1 MSAALLDYTL
11 GPAELASGLRNRFE
25 DYNAEFTRITRRA
38 ARHFMS
44 RDWHA
49 ARADAVQRIELYEH
63 HVSSAIQALRMELGA
78 AIQDRELWIQIKQHF
93 ADQIASLPD
102 SDFYRT
108 FLNSITRDVFA
119 TVGVDEQ
126 IEFTATS
133 SGRASGSV
141 PIRVH
146 PVGDSLQRA
155 VSELLADLPFARLI
169 GDVDAFAR
177 QICREL
183 TPHFDSRRQSAAP
196 QLVEVIDAPFYR
208 GPTACMVGRMIGDGS
223 ITPFVIVFVHG
234 AEGLQIESVLLA
246 RSDISSLFGF
256 TRSYFHVDL
265 PVVSATVSLLRTFMP
280 GNPVDELYT
289 ILGRAKQGKTER
301 YYALRRHLAQSFD
314 VFVHAPGQRGLVMIV
329 FTLPSHDLVFKVIR
343 DRFGPPKNTSRAEVM
358 EKYRWV
364 FEHDR
369 VGRLVDAQEY
379 KQLRLPKARFMPAL
393 LEELLNE
400 SGSVCHLDGDDV
412 IIGHC
417 YIERRLRPLD
427 LFLRDAESAAAERA
441 LLDYGDAL
449 RELAGIDVFPGDLL
463 LKNFGV
469 TSQGKVVFYDYAEV
483 TSLKEGNVRE
493 LPSASSEEEEMSA
506 EPWFFVGPNDIFPE
520 QWLPFLGVPPE
531 LLDSFKERHGELLG
545 PYWWRGMQRNE
556 ATTANRPQRTGTTLP
571 GADTPFSLNASTAT

>member
-1 MSAALLDYTL
+1 MSAVRLDDVPSARL
-11 GPAELASGLRNRFE
+11 AAPPVADVPPAPQEVATWLRERFV
-25 DYNAEFTRITRRA
+25 DYNAEFSRITRKA
-38 ARHFMS
+38 ALHFMR

-49 ARADAVQRIELYEH
+49 ARLDAVQRIELYEN
-63 HVSSAIQALRMELGA
+63 HVSGAIDAVRQELGA
-78 AIQDRELWIQIKQHF
+78 AVHDRELWIEIKRHF
-93 ADQIASLPD
+93 ALQIAGLPD

-126 IEFTATS
+126 IEFTATA

-141 PIRVH
+141 PICVH

-155 VSELLADLPFARLI
+155 VCELLTDLPFANLI
-169 GDVDAFAR
+169 GDIESFAK

-208 GPTACMVGRMIGDGS
+208 GDTATLVGRMIGDGS
-223 ITPFVIVFVHG
+223 ITPFVIVFRH
-234 AEGLQIESVLLA
+234 AADGLKIESVLLA

-256 TRSYFHVDL
+256 TRTYFHVDL
-265 PVVSATVSLLRTFMP
+265 PVVSAAVSLLRTFMP
-280 GNPVDELYT
+280 CNPVDELYT

-314 VFVHAPGQRGLVMIV
+314 VFVHAPGQRGLVMV
-329 FTLPSHDLVFKVIR
+329 AFTLPSHDLVFKVIR
-343 DRFGPPKNTSRAEVM
+343 DRFGPPKNTTRAEVIG
-358 EKYRWV
+358 KYKWV

-393 LEELLNE
+393 LEELLTE
-400 SGSVCHLDGDDV
+400 SGSVCRLDGDDV

-427 LFLRDAESAAAERA
+427 LFLRDADSAAAERA

-469 TSQGKVVFYDYAEV
+469 TSQGKVVFYDYDEV
-483 TSLKEGNVRE
+483 TPLHECNFRE
-493 LPSASSEEEEMSA
+493 LPVASNEEEEFSA

-520 QWLPFLGVPPE
+520 QWLPFLGIPPD
-531 LLDSFKERHGELLG
+531 LLESFKSKHGELLA
-545 PYWWRGMQRNE
+545 PHWWRKQVIGL
-556 ATTANRPQRTGTTLP
+556 AGTVR
-571 GADTPFSLNASTAT
+571 

>member
-1 MSAALLDYTL
+1 LSAALLDIAFA
-11 GPAELASGLRNRFE
+11 PVEIAAGLRRRFE
-25 DYNAEFTRITRRA
+25 DYNAEFTLITRRA
-38 ARHFMS
+38 ARHFIA

-49 ARADAVQRIELYEH
+49 ARADAVQRIELYER
-63 HVSSAIQALRMELGA
+63 HVSRAIEAVRQELGG
-78 AIQDRELWIQIKQHF
+78 AIHDRGLWVEIKQHF
-93 ADQIASLPD
+93 ALQIASLPD

-126 IEFTATS
+126 IEFTATAA
-133 SGRASGSV
+133 GRASGSV

-155 VSELLADLPFARLI
+155 VSELLADLPFAGLI
-169 GDVDAFAR
+169 AEVDSFAR

-208 GPTACMVGRMIGDGS
+208 GPTACIVGRMIGDGS
-223 ITPFVIVFVHG
+223 ITPFVIVFLHT
-234 AEGLQIESVLLA
+234 ADGLKIESVLLA

-256 TRSYFHVDL
+256 TRTYFHVDL

-280 GNPVDELYT
+280 GKPVDELYT

-314 VFVHAPGQRGLVMIV
+314 VFVDAPGQRGLVMVV

-343 DRFGPPKNTSRAEVM
+343 DRFGPPKNTSRTEVM
-358 EKYRWV
+358 ERYRWV

-379 KQLRLPKARFMPAL
+379 KQLRLPAARFMPAL
-393 LEELLNE
+393 LQELLTE
-400 SGSVCHLDGDDV
+400 CGSVCRLDGDDLIV
-412 IIGHC
+412 GHC

-427 LFLRDAESAAAERA
+427 LFLRESESAAAERA
-441 LLDYGDAL
+441 LLDYGNAL
-449 RELAGIDVFPGDLL
+449 RELADIDVFPGDLL

-469 TSQGKVVFYDYAEV
+469 TSQGKVVFYDYDEL
-483 TSLKEGNVRE
+483 TSLHECNFRE
-493 LPSASSEEEEMSA
+493 LPVPSSEEDEFSA

-520 QWLPFLGVPPE
+520 QWLPFLGIPPE
-531 LLDSFKERHGELLG
+531 LLESFKARHGELLTAH
-545 PYWWRGMQRNE
+545 WWRDIQADPPR
-556 ATTANRPQRTGTTLP
+556 TTAV
-571 GADTPFSLNASTAT
+571 A

>member
-1 MSAALLDYTL
+1 MSAVLLDYAL
-11 GPAELASGLRNRFE
+11 SPVELATGLRQRFE
-25 DYNAEFTRITRRA
+25 DYNAEFNRITRHA
-38 ARHFMS
+38 ARHFQE
-44 RDWHA
+44 RAWQA
-49 ARADAVQRIELYEH
+49 ARADAVRRIELYER
-63 HVSSAIQALRMELGA
+63 HVSGAIEALR
-78 AIQDRELWIQIKQHF
+78 RELDASSHDRDLWVEIKRHFEEQITG
-93 ADQIASLPD
+93 LPD
-102 SDFYRT
+102 RDFYCT
-108 FLNSITRDVFA
+108 FFNSITRDLFA

-126 IEFTATS
+126 IEFTVTA

-155 VSELLADLPFARLI
+155 VCELLTDLPFAGLI
-169 GDVDAFAR
+169 TDIESFSR

-208 GPTACMVGRMIGDGS
+208 GPTASIVGRMIGDGS
-223 ITPFVIVFVHG
+223 ITPFVIVFLH
-234 AEGLQIESVLLA
+234 AADGLKIESVLLA

-265 PVVSATVSLLRTFMP
+265 PVVSAAVSLLRTFMP

-314 VFVHAPGQRGLVMIV
+314 VFVDAPGQRGLVMVV

-343 DRFGPPKNTSRAEVM
+343 DRFGPPKNTTRAEVM
-358 EKYRWV
+358 EKYQWV

-393 LEELLNE
+393 LEELLTE
-400 SGSVCHLDGDDV
+400 CGSVCRVDGDDLIV
-412 IIGHC
+412 GHC

-427 LFLRDAESAAAERA
+427 LYLRDADSVAAEHA

-449 RELAGIDVFPGDLL
+449 RELAAIDVFPGDLL

-469 TSQGKVVFYDYAEV
+469 TSQNKVVFYDYDEV
-483 TSLKEGNVRE
+483 TSLRECNFRE
-493 LPSASSEEEEMSA
+493 LPTATNEEDEFSA

-520 QWLPFLGVPPE
+520 QWLPFLGIPPE
-531 LLDSFKERHGELLG
+531 LLDPFKARHGELLG
-545 PYWWRGMQRNE
+545 PQWWR
-556 ATTANRPQRTGTTLP
+556 NRQM
-571 GADTPFSLNASTAT
+571 S

>member
-1 MSAALLDYTL
+1 MSAALLEYVL
-11 GPAELASGLRNRFE
+11 SPVELATGLRQRFE
-25 DYNAEFTRITRRA
+25 DYNAEFARITRRA
-38 ARHFMS
+38 ARHFLV
-44 RDWHA
+44 RDWPA
-49 ARADAVQRIELYEH
+49 ARVDAVQRIELYEV
-63 HVSSAIQALRMELGA
+63 HVSRAIEALRRELGTR
-78 AIQDRELWIQIKQHF
+78 IHDRELWVEIKRCF
-93 ADQIASLPD
+93 DEQIASTPD
-102 SDFYRT
+102 SDFHRT

-126 IEFTATS
+126 IEFTVTA

-146 PVGDSLQRA
+146 PVDDSLQRA
-155 VSELLADLPFARLI
+155 VNELLTDLPFARLI
-169 GDVDAFAR
+169 VDVEAFAR

-208 GPTACMVGRMIGDGS
+208 GPTACVVGRMIGDGS
-223 ITPFVIVFVHG
+223 ITPFVIVFLHKAG
-234 AEGLQIESVLLA
+234 GLEIESVLLA

-265 PVVSATVSLLRTFMP
+265 PVVSAAVSLLRTFMP
-280 GNPVDELYT
+280 GKPVDELYT
-289 ILGRAKQGKTER
+289 VLGRAKQGKTER

-314 VFVHAPGQRGLVMIV
+314 TFVHAPGQRGLVMVV

-343 DRFGPPKNTSRAEVM
+343 DRFGPPKNTTRGEVM
-358 EKYRWV
+358 EKYQWV

-379 KQLRLPKARFMPAL
+379 KQLRLPGARFMPAL
-393 LEELLNE
+393 LQELLNE
-400 SGSVCHLDGDDV
+400 CGSVCRLDGDDL

-427 LFLRDAESAAAERA
+427 LFLRDAESIDAERA

-469 TSQGKVVFYDYAEV
+469 TSQGKVVFYDYDEV
-483 TSLKEGNVRE
+483 TSLRECNFRE
-493 LPSASSEEEEMSA
+493 LPQPTCEEDEFSA

-520 QWLPFLGVPPE
+520 QWLPFLGIPDE
-531 LLDSFKERHGELLG
+531 LLDSFKSRHAELLG
-545 PYWWRGMQRNE
+545 PHWWRDMQSGSR
-556 ATTANRPQRTGTTLP
+556 
-571 GADTPFSLNASTAT
+571 S

>member
-1 MSAALLDYTL
+1 MSAVLLDVTV
-11 GPAELASGLRNRFE
+11 GPVELAAGLRQRFE

-38 ARHFMS
+38 VRHFIA

-49 ARADAVQRIELYEH
+49 ARADAVQRIELYER
-63 HVSSAIQALRMELGA
+63 HVSGAIEAVRLELGA
-78 AIQDRELWIQIKQHF
+78 AIHDRGLWVEIKRHF
-93 ADQIASLPD
+93 ALQIASLPD

-126 IEFTATS
+126 IEFTATAA
-133 SGRASGSV
+133 GRASGSV

-155 VSELLADLPFARLI
+155 VSELLEDLPFAGLI
-169 GDVDAFAR
+169 AELDSFAR

-208 GPTACMVGRMIGDGS
+208 GPTACIVGRMIGDGS
-223 ITPFVIVFVHG
+223 VTPFVIVFLHT
-234 AEGLQIESVLLA
+234 ADGLKIESVLLA

-256 TRSYFHVDL
+256 TRTYFHVDL

-280 GNPVDELYT
+280 CNPVDELYT

-314 VFVHAPGQRGLVMIV
+314 VFVDAPGQRGLVMIV

-379 KQLRLPKARFMPAL
+379 KQLRLPKSRFMPAL
-393 LEELLNE
+393 LQELLTE
-400 SGSVCHLDGDDV
+400 SGSVCRLDGDDLIV
-412 IIGHC
+412 GHC

-427 LFLRDAESAAAERA
+427 LFLRSAESAAAERA

-469 TSQGKVVFYDYAEV
+469 TSQGKVVFYDYDEV
-483 TSLKEGNVRE
+483 TSLHECNFRE
-493 LPSASSEEEEMSA
+493 LPVASSEEEEMSA
-506 EPWFFVGPNDIFPE
+506 EPWFFVGSNDIFPE
-520 QWLPFLGVPPE
+520 QWLPFLGIPPE
-531 LLDSFKERHGELLG
+531 LLDSFKTRHGELLG
-545 PYWWRGMQRNE
+545 PHWWRDIQAGPARVTE
-556 ATTANRPQRTGTTLP
+556 RH
-571 GADTPFSLNASTAT
+571 

>member
-1 MSAALLDYTL
+1 MSAVLLDYEL
-11 GPAELASGLRNRFE
+11 SPAELASGLRLRFE

-38 ARHFMS
+38 ARHFLA
-44 RDWHA
+44 RDWPA

-63 HVSSAIQALRMELGA
+63 HVSTAIQALRRELGS
-78 AIQDRELWIQIKQHF
+78 AINERERWVEIKRHF
-93 ADQIASLPD
+93 DNEIATLPD

-108 FLNSITRDVFA
+108 FLNSITRDVFS
-119 TVGVDEQ
+119 TVGVDEE
-126 IEFTATS
+126 IEFTVTA

-146 PVGDSLQRA
+146 PVGDSLQRSVA
-155 VSELLADLPFARLI
+155 ELLADLPFASLI
-169 GDVDAFAR
+169 ADVESFSR

-208 GPTACMVGRMIGDGS
+208 GPTACIVGRLIGDGS
-223 ITPFVIVFVHG
+223 ITPFVIVFRHR
-234 AEGLQIESVLLA
+234 AEGLEIESVLLA

-280 GNPVDELYT
+280 GKPVDELYT
-289 ILGRAKQGKTER
+289 VLGRAKQGKTER
-301 YYALRRHLAQSFD
+301 YYALRRHLDQSFD
-314 VFVHAPGQRGLVMIV
+314 VFVHAPGQRGLVMVV

-343 DRFGPPKNTSRAEVM
+343 DRFAPPKNTTRTEVM
-358 EKYRWV
+358 EKYLWV

-379 KQLRLPKARFMPAL
+379 KQLRLPKSRFMPAVL
-393 LEELLNE
+393 QELLDE
-400 SGSVCHLDGDDV
+400 CGSVCRLDGEDLIV
-412 IIGHC
+412 GHC

-427 LFLRDAESAAAERA
+427 LFLRDADSAAAERA

-469 TSQGKVVFYDYAEV
+469 TSQGKVVFYDYDEV
-483 TSLKEGNVRE
+483 SSLRDCIFRE
-493 LPSASSEEEEMSA
+493 LPVASSDEEEMSA

-520 QWLPFLGVPPE
+520 QWLPFLGIPPE
-531 LLDSFKERHGELLG
+531 LLDSFKQRHGELLR
-545 PYWWRGMQRNE
+545 PQWWRSCQSGSGN
-556 ATTANRPQRTGTTLP
+556 
-571 GADTPFSLNASTAT
+571 

>member
-1 MSAALLDYTL
+1 MSAQPKPAFAVVAAPR
-11 GPAELASGLRNRFE
+11 PAELAAALRQRFA
-25 DYNAEFTRITRRA
+25 DYNAEFARITRRA
-38 ARHFMS
+38 AQHFAA
-44 RDWHA
+44 RDWPA
-49 ARADAVQRIELYEH
+49 ARADAVQRIELYEK
-63 HVSSAIQALRMELGA
+63 HVSSAIDAMHRTLRDA
-78 AIQDRELWIQIKQHF
+78 VHDRELWVDIKRHF
-93 ADQIASLPD
+93 AEQIATLPD
-102 SDFYRT
+102 GDFYRT

-126 IEFTATS
+126 IEFTATA

-155 VSELLADLPFARLI
+155 VCELLTDLPFAALL
-169 GDVDAFAR
+169 GDVDVFAR

-183 TPHFDSRRQSAAP
+183 TPHFDSRRLSAAP

-208 GPTACMVGRMIGDGS
+208 GDTASVVGRMIGDGS
-223 ITPFVIVFVHG
+223 VTPFVVVFRHAAG
-234 AEGLQIESVLLA
+234 GLQVDSVLLA

-265 PVVSATVSLLRTFMP
+265 PVVSAAVSLLRTFMP
-280 GNPVDELYT
+280 GKPVDELYT

-314 VFVHAPGQRGLVMIV
+314 VFVHAPGQRGLVMVV

-343 DRFGPPKNTSRAEVM
+343 DRFGPPKNSTRAEVM
-358 EKYRWV
+358 QKYKWV

-393 LEELLNE
+393 LDELLGQC
-400 SGSVCHLDGDDV
+400 GSVCRIDGDDLIV
-412 IIGHC
+412 GHC

-427 LFLRDAESAAAERA
+427 LFLREADSTTAERA

-449 RELAGIDVFPGDLL
+449 RELAGSDVFPGDLL

-469 TSQGKVVFYDYAEV
+469 TSQGKVVFYDYDEV
-483 TSLKEGNVRE
+483 TSLRECNFRE
-493 LPSASSEEEEMSA
+493 LPVPSNDEEEMSA
-506 EPWFFVGPNDIFPE
+506 EPWFFVAPNDIFPE
-520 QWLPFLGVPPE
+520 QWLPFLGIQPE
-531 LLDSFKERHGELLG
+531 LLESFKARHGDLLG
-545 PYWWRGMQRNE
+545 PHWWRE
-556 ATTANRPQRTGTTLP
+556 AQAAPRT
-571 GADTPFSLNASTAT
+571 

>member
-1 MSAALLDYTL
+1 MSAVLPEAAAADSNLRA
-11 GPAELASGLRNRFE
+11 AELAAGLRQRFE

-38 ARHFMS
+38 AGHFMV
-44 RDWHA
+44 RDWRA
-49 ARADAVQRIELYEH
+49 ARSDAVQRIELYDR
-63 HVSSAIQALRMELGA
+63 HVSGAIDSLRQELDA
-78 AIQDRELWIQIKQHF
+78 SLHDRDLWVEIKRHF
-93 ADQIASLPD
+93 DLQIANVPD

-126 IEFTATS
+126 IEFTVTA

-155 VSELLADLPFARLI
+155 VSELLMDLPFCGLI
-169 GDVDAFAR
+169 TDGESFAR

-208 GPTACMVGRMIGDGS
+208 GPTAIIVGRMIGDGS
-223 ITPFVIVFVHG
+223 ITPFVIVFLH
-234 AEGLQIESVLLA
+234 AADGLKIESVLLA
-246 RSDISSLFGF
+246 RSDISSMFGF

-265 PVVSATVSLLRTFMP
+265 PVVSAAVSLLRTFMP
-280 GNPVDELYT
+280 GKPVDELYT
-289 ILGRAKQGKTER
+289 VLGRAKQGKTER

-314 VFVHAPGQRGLVMIV
+314 VFVHAPGQRGLVMVV

-343 DRFGPPKNTSRAEVM
+343 DRFGPPKNTTRAEVM
-358 EKYRWV
+358 EKYKWV

-393 LEELLNE
+393 LQELLTE
-400 SGSVCHLDGDDV
+400 SGSVCRLDGDDV

-417 YIERRLRPLD
+417 YVERRLRPLD
-427 LFLRDAESAAAERA
+427 LFLRDEDSVAAERA

-449 RELAGIDVFPGDLL
+449 RELARMDVFPGDLL

-469 TSQGKVVFYDYAEV
+469 TSQGKVVFYDYDEV
-483 TSLKEGNVRE
+483 TSLRECNFRE
-493 LPSASSEEEEMSA
+493 LPVASNDEEEMSA
-506 EPWFFVGPNDIFPE
+506 EPWFFVGQNDIFPE
-520 QWLPFLGVPPE
+520 QWLPFLGIPPE
-531 LLDSFKERHGELLG
+531 LLESFKARHGELLG
-545 PYWWRGMQRNE
+545 PTWWRSIQ
-556 ATTANRPQRTGTTLP
+556 
-571 GADTPFSLNASTAT
+571 AS

>member
-1 MSAALLDYTL
+1 MSAVLLDYCL
-11 GPAELASGLRNRFE
+11 NAAELATGLRQRFE
-25 DYNAEFTRITRRA
+25 DYNAEFTRITRKA
-38 ARHFMS
+38 ARRFIE
-44 RDWHA
+44 RDWHVG
-49 ARADAVQRIELYEH
+49 RADAVKRIELYEQ
-63 HVSSAIQALRMELGA
+63 HVSGAIEALRQELGDRTH
-78 AIQDRELWIQIKQHF
+78 DRELWVEIKRRFEEQIVN
-93 ADQIASLPD
+93 LPD

-108 FLNSITRDVFA
+108 FLNSITRDLFA

-126 IEFTATS
+126 IEFTATA

-155 VSELLADLPFARLI
+155 VCELLTDLPFAGLI
-169 GDVDAFAR
+169 SDVEAFSR

-208 GPTACMVGRMIGDGS
+208 GPTATIVGRMIGDGS
-223 ITPFVIVFVHG
+223 ITPFVIVFLH
-234 AEGLQIESVLLA
+234 AADGLKVESVLLS
-246 RSDISSLFGF
+246 RSDIGSLFGF

-265 PVVSATVSLLRTFMP
+265 PVVSAAVSLLRTFMP
-280 GNPVDELYT
+280 GKPVDELYT

-343 DRFGPPKNTSRAEVM
+343 DRFGPPKNTTRTEVM
-358 EKYRWV
+358 EKYKWV

-379 KQLRLPKARFMPAL
+379 RQLRLPKARFMPAL
-393 LEELLNE
+393 LQELLTE
-400 SGSVCHLDGDDV
+400 SGSVCRLDGDDLIV
-412 IIGHC
+412 GHC

-427 LFLRDAESAAAERA
+427 LFLRDEDSVAAERA

-449 RELAGIDVFPGDLL
+449 RELARIDVFPGDLL

-469 TSQGKVVFYDYAEV
+469 TSQGKVVFYDYDEV
-483 TSLKEGNVRE
+483 TSLRECNFRE
-493 LPSASSEEEEMSA
+493 LPTASSEEEEMSA
-506 EPWFFVGPNDIFPE
+506 EPWFFVGSNDIFPE

-531 LLDSFKERHGELLG
+531 LLETFKARHGELLAPG
-545 PYWWRGMQRNE
+545 WWRGIQS
-556 ATTANRPQRTGTTLP
+556 QSG
-571 GADTPFSLNASTAT
+571 S

>member
-1 MSAALLDYTL
+1 LSAVLLD
-11 GPAELASGLRNRFE
+11 PVDAEKPRPVELAGSLRQRFE
-25 DYNAEFTRITRRA
+25 DYNAEFTRITRKA
-38 ARHFMS
+38 AGHFME
-44 RDWHA
+44 RDWQA
-49 ARADAVQRIELYEH
+49 ARADAVRRIELYER
-63 HVSSAIQALRMELGA
+63 HVSGAIAALRRELGSS
-78 AIQDRELWIQIKQHF
+78 IHDRELWVETKRRF
-93 ADQIASLPD
+93 EEQIAGLPD

-126 IEFTATS
+126 IEFTVTA

-146 PVGDSLQRA
+146 PVDDSLQRA
-155 VSELLADLPFARLI
+155 VCELLADLPFSGLI
-169 GDVDAFAR
+169 GDVGSLAR

-208 GPTACMVGRMIGDGS
+208 GPTASVVGRMIGDGS
-223 ITPFVIVFVHG
+223 ITPFVIVFLH
-234 AEGLQIESVLLA
+234 AADGLKIESVLLA

-256 TRSYFHVDL
+256 TRSYFHVEL
-265 PVVSATVSLLRTFMP
+265 PVVSAAVSLLRTFMP

-289 ILGRAKQGKTER
+289 VLGRAKQGKTER

-314 VFVHAPGQRGLVMIV
+314 VFVDAPGQRGLVMVV

-343 DRFGPPKNTSRAEVM
+343 DRFGPPKNTTRAEVM
-358 EKYRWV
+358 EKYKWV

-379 KQLRLPKARFMPAL
+379 RQLRLPRARFMPAL

-400 SGSVCHLDGDDV
+400 CGSVCRLDGDDL

-469 TSQGKVVFYDYAEV
+469 TNQGKVVFYDYDEV
-483 TSLKEGNVRE
+483 TSLRECNFRE
-493 LPSASSEEEEMSA
+493 LPAASCEEEEFSA

-520 QWLPFLGVPPE
+520 QWLPFLGIPPE
-531 LLDSFKERHGELLG
+531 LLDSFKARHGELLG
-545 PYWWRGMQRNE
+545 PHWWHRMQG
-556 ATTANRPQRTGTTLP
+556 APQLSG
-571 GADTPFSLNASTAT
+571 N

>member
-1 MSAALLDYTL
+1 MSAALLEPLDTMS
-11 GPAELASGLRNRFE
+11 PVELATGLKQRFE
-25 DYNAEFTRITRRA
+25 DYNAEFARITRRA
-38 ARHFMS
+38 PRYFMT
-44 RDWHA
+44 RDWPA
-49 ARADAVQRIELYEH
+49 ARADAVQRIELYER
-63 HVSSAIQALRMELGA
+63 HVSNAIEALRQELGA
-78 AIQDRELWIQIKQHF
+78 SLHDRELWVEAKGHF
-93 ADQIASLPD
+93 EQQIAGLPD

-126 IEFTATS
+126 IEFTVTA

-155 VSELLADLPFARLI
+155 VSELLADLPFAGLI
-169 GDVDAFAR
+169 SDIESFSR

-208 GPTACMVGRMIGDGS
+208 GDTATLVGRMIGDGS
-223 ITPFVIVFVHG
+223 ITPFVIVFRHD
-234 AEGLQIESVLLA
+234 AEGLKIDSVLLA

-265 PVVSATVSLLRTFMP
+265 PVVSAAVSLLRTFMP
-280 GNPVDELYT
+280 CNPVDELYT

-314 VFVHAPGQRGLVMIV
+314 VFVHAPGQRGLVMV
-329 FTLPSHDLVFKVIR
+329 AFTLPSHDLVFKVIR
-343 DRFGPPKNTSRAEVM
+343 DRFGPPKNTTREEVM
-358 EKYRWV
+358 ERYKWV

-393 LEELLNE
+393 LQELLTE
-400 SGSVCHLDGDDV
+400 AGSVCRLDGDDLIV
-412 IIGHC
+412 GHC

-449 RELAGIDVFPGDLL
+449 RELASNDVFPGDLL

-469 TSQGKVVFYDYAEV
+469 TSQGKVVFYDYDEV
-483 TSLKEGNVRE
+483 TSLRECNFRE
-493 LPSASSEEEEMSA
+493 LPVPSNEEEVMSA

-520 QWLPFLGVPPE
+520 QWLPFLGIPPD
-531 LLDSFKERHGELLG
+531 LLESFKTRHGELLA
-545 PYWWRGMQRNE
+545 PHWWRNTVSEMHPVAR
-556 ATTANRPQRTGTTLP
+556 
-571 GADTPFSLNASTAT
+571 